1 MKKIRNGTEKFSEVL
16 GFQLDGISHM
26 SVLRMLKRRGYH
38 ARKPTWKFSEK
49 NGNRMRNETAGGI
62 DWWRCG
68 KEILTKKLIPFAKR
82 CKRTRP
88 STIVQEEKAPSHA
101 HKAQLEVSDFS
112 QVMRMLWPGN
122 SPDLNMIEHCR
133 RYMKR

>member
-1 MKKIRNGTEKFSEVL
+1 M
-16 GFQLDGISHM
+16 
-26 SVLRMLKRRGYH
+26 
-38 ARKPTWKFSEK
+38 RK
-49 NGNRMRNETAGGI
+49 ETAGGI

-88 STIVQEEKAPSHA
+88 STVVQEDKAPFHA
-101 HKAQLEVSDFS
+101 HKAQLEVFDFN

-133 RYMKR
+133 PYMKR